1 MALHYLDLDSLFLF
15 GLSELL
21 EAFFSVSLVMAERV
35 SDLVFVELGISF
47 VDSRGPVHQA
57 LISCKVE
64 AFCDGVLVSQN
75 DLVMLQHSSLE
86 AWPRAASIAAC
97 GSTIE

>member
-21 EAFFSVSLVMAERV
+21 KAFFSVSLVMTERIF
-35 SDLVFVELGISF
+35 DLIFILLGISF
-47 VDSRGPVHQA
+47 VNSRGPVHQA

-86 AWPRAASIAAC
+86 TWPRATSIAAC
-97 GSTIE
+97 SSAIE